1 MMKRLCFL
9 ASALALLVGLL
20 SSCTQK
26 KPCPACGR
34 EVNELYECP
43 ICYMDVCEYCSD
55 EEWYIEELFNSGR
68 MQEYLEQKGYIV
80 FSDNQEPYGIYAYGF
95 LSGFE
100 KGESGVIDEE
110 VEEFLG
116 WDYEKLEQEYGEYGY

>member
-1 MMKRLCFL
+1 
-9 ASALALLVGLL
+9 
-20 SSCTQK
+20 
-26 KPCPACGR
+26 
-34 EVNELYECP
+34 
-43 ICYMDVCEYCSD
+43 MDVCEYCSD

-95 LSGFE
+95 LSRFE